1 VKSRNKRVS
10 TAAFAALVVQTLE
23 KDLQLTGWWE
33 FPLRAKLKG
42 AIRDRLEALRRL
54 GTKEEG
60 GAAGSRND

>member
-1 VKSRNKRVS
+1 MLP
-10 TAAFAALVVQTLE
+10 LVVQTLE